1 MYVSHRD
8 QNWLACQNRKGVEES
23 GNAMDENIPSEED
36 LLRNGNHGANRV
48 KVGTLLDSLEDHGAE
63 LPQVHFGT
71 VQPATQF
78 CAQKEIAP
86 WHLSQ
91 SHWLNTCNENKK
103 KNWYGQTGISS
114 NSLGVIARNPEGSW
128 VRTSYNRGWVYTLSA
143 KWISDRGYWIDSSFV
158 LCVWRVFCSSKWAC
172 TLCNCRS
179 RPLFT
184 WPMMDWWFGFPIWPL
199 INEFDFKIKFVYAI
213 QFISI
218 WIKLFLK
225 IL

>member
-143 KWISDRGYWIDSSFV
+143 KWISDRGYWIDSS
-158 LCVWRVFCSSKWAC
+158 LCYAYGVCFAVRNELAPRVIVGLALYSLGLWWIDGLVF
-172 TLCNCRS
+172 
-179 RPLFT
+179 LF
-184 WPMMDWWFGFPIWPL
+184 DH
-199 INEFDFKIKFVYAI
+199 
-213 QFISI
+213 
-218 WIKLFLK
+218 
-225 IL
+225 